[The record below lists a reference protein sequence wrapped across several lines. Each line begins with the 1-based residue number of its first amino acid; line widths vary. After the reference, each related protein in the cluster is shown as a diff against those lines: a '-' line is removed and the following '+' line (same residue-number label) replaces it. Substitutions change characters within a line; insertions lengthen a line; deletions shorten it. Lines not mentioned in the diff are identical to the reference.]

1 LGLHPF
7 GHFTFDD
14 ICDFRE
20 YYKAAPQIESSGSA
34 VHWLNPCPV
43 YPHRA

>member
-20 YYKAAPQIESSGSA
+20 YYKAAIDLYLKLTIDLRGKLTTCMA
-34 VHWLNPCPV
+34 GL
-43 YPHRA
+43 